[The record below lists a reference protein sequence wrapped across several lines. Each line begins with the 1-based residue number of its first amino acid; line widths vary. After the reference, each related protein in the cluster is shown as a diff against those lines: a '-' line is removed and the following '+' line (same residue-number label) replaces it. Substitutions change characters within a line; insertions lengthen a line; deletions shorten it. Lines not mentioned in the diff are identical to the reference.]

1 MTATMENAM
10 HAGHRLRPLVW
21 GGAAALL
28 LLPAVAMQFTDEVQW
43 DAFDFLVMGGML
55 LAVCLAFEIAVR
67 LARNNAYLVASAI
80 AVGASFL
87 TAWAN
92 LAVGI
97 IGSED
102 NPVNDIFFGVIAVA
116 FIGAVVSRLRPRGLA
131 WAMVATAVAQVAAC
145 LYAWLGGY
153 GHVFVF
159 TAIMC
164 GLWLGSARLFDRA
177 AVTVA
182 STG

>member
-1 MTATMENAM
+1 MNGEMTNGDMKQRRRIPW
-10 HAGHRLRPLVW
+10 RLIFWSIPVT
-21 GGAAALL
+21 LL

-55 LAVCLAFEIAVR
+55 LAVCLAFETAVR
-67 LARNNAYLVASAI
+67 LARNNAYLVAAAI

-97 IGSED
+97 IGSEN

-116 FIGAVVSRLRPRGLA
+116 FAGAVVSRLRPRGLA

-145 LYAWLGGY
+145 LYAWLGGH

-159 TAIMC
+159 TGVMC
-164 GLWLGSARLFDRA
+164 GAWLLAARLFQVA
-177 AVTVA
+177 AR
-182 STG
+182 